1 MANKFQVKR
10 TTVSGRTPNTTNSSN
25 SRYIDTGELA
35 LNVPDGKLY
44 SSNGTGYFEIGANL
58 QNLSVAANTVINKL
72 VANGSLGQNTQVLAS
87 NGTSTYWADAV
98 VGELVLTGTDLVT
111 DVFTGNGTN
120 TQFTL
125 STTPYD
131 ESAVAVIIDG
141 VSQHKSAYSVSGN
154 LIIFSSAP
162 SLDAEVDVTCYTTT
176 SNRLMGIDVTVD
188 TFVGNGSNTNYS
200 LSVTPDSESQ
210 ILVVIDGVS
219 QHKSAYSVSGY
230 ILTFSSAPSV
240 DAEIDVTI
248 FATGPVGA
256 GSNTNVMF
264 NDAGTFEGSNNFV
277 FNKLNNTLSVD
288 SLLLSDRANATSFT
302 IGSSFVANS
311 TGAFHTGTVNAAS
324 ITTAGVVA
332 NATSIAPTSNTIL
345 LGNTIGRF
353 VVYANTVTASGLIT
367 GVDGANISGTA
378 NLVDVNISGNLTVSG
393 TTTYINT
400 TTLNVGDNIV
410 TLNADLGLISPSE
423 NAGLEVNR
431 GTLSNVSFLWNE
443 TSDSW
448 TSGNTD
454 ITGYANATISVN
466 SAALTVGSAF
476 IANAS
481 ALVITT
487 PVTANGGTGTSG
499 QVLKS
504 NGSTGSPYW
513 DVPGAT
519 AGGSDTQIQFNDGGT
534 SLNATAGFTFNK
546 ASNTVSISN
555 TLSVSSGFSVNSSQL
570 TVGTPLSANG
580 VTGTSGHALI
590 SNGSTGS
597 PYWAAV
603 TTGTVTS
610 VATGNGL
617 TGGPITSTGTID
629 VVANNGIISNSSGVF
644 ANAGTGIVSN
654 ATGIHVNTSY
664 VATLDAN
671 NAGYLGGTAAASY
684 VQNTDSR
691 TLSGNLVI
699 SGTQF
704 TPSSNTTLL
713 GNSTARWVLSANSGD
728 FTGTVSG
735 TVANMSTSVN
745 SAALSV
751 GTDFIAN
758 SSQLTVTTPLSANA
772 TVGTSGQVLK
782 SNGSTGSPYWGSVT
796 TGTVTSITTGNGLSG
811 GPITS
816 TGTVDVVAGTGIISN
831 TTGVHVNTSYIATL
845 DANNAG
851 YLGGTVAASY
861 VQNTDSRTLSGNLVI
876 SGTRFTPASN
886 TILLGNSVS
895 RWILSANTGDFSGTV
910 SGTVADMTTSVN
922 SALLTVGT
930 SFVANTTGAYHTGTV
945 NAASYTINTSYRA
958 NTTGIYHTGTVN
970 AASYTINTIYRANTT
985 GIYHTGTVNASSF
998 TTSGLVANSTGIIPT
1013 SNSVGSSLGSSTQ
1026 RWNLDANGA
1035 TFSANIAMGNNYIT
1049 GLSAPINN
1057 QDAATKA
1064 YVDAFQQGL
1073 HVHEACHVATTD
1085 TLAVITG
1092 GSVTY
1097 NNGTSGV
1104 GATLTLGT
1112 ALTSLDSHSL
1122 VNGDRVLVKNQS
1134 NTAHNG
1140 IYTWATGGTVL
1151 TRATDFDTAI
1161 EIAGGDFTFV
1171 TNGTLYNSTGWV
1183 QTDEVTT
1190 IGTDPVAF
1198 VQFSGQGLYTA
1209 GSYLY
1214 LNGSQFNVNAAST
1227 STASVVVAR
1236 DTDSNFSANTI
1247 TANLVGGAANLTTSV
1262 NSALLTVGTSFIAN
1276 TTGVYHTGTINAAS
1290 YTISTNYRA
1299 NTTGLYHTGTV
1310 NAASFTTTALNAN
1323 TTALTVT
1330 GYANVSTS
1338 VNSALLT
1345 VGTTFIAN
1353 STAIVGTGYANVT
1366 GSVNASSHTVGTA
1379 FIANSTAIVGTGYA
1393 NVTTS
1398 VNSALL
1404 TVGSAFIANSTAIV
1418 GTGYANVTTSVNSAL
1433 LTVGTAFIANTTGAY
1448 HTGVVNAA
1456 SYTVGAA
1463 FIANSTAIVGTGY
1476 ANVTGSVN
1484 ASSLTVGTAFIA
1496 NSNQLT
1502 LTGIPLSGNGT
1513 TGTSGQVLT
1522 SNGTTGSPYWSTAA
1536 GTPAASYVQNTDSR
1550 TLSGNLVIS
1559 GTYFNPSA
1567 NTVLLGN
1574 SISRWVVSANTG
1586 DFTGTVTGTV
1596 ANMSTSVNSALLTVG
1611 TAFVANTTG
1620 AYHTGIVNAAS
1631 YRVGSS
1637 FIANT
1642 TLVMTPQQVVITG
1655 GAIEGGQIVIGYG
1668 NNLATS
1674 LTGQANNTF
1683 NLDIV
1688 GGNTASTPMFRSF
1701 FQHNDGTTTAAFNVA
1716 NTGRMHVGSLTEQTD
1731 STFKVNGT
1739 ANVTTSVNS
1748 ALLTVGTAF
1757 IANTTALVMTTP
1769 VTANGTTGTSGF
1781 VLKSN
1786 GSVGSPYWA
1795 AAAGG
1800 SVGGTDTQVQFND
1813 GGSTT
1818 NGTAGFT
1825 FTKTTNNVTI
1835 ANTLTVGSSFIANST
1850 AIVGTGYANVTGS
1863 VNASSHTV
1871 GTAFIANST
1880 AIVSTG
1886 FANIATSVNS
1896 ALLTVGTAF
1905 IANTTG
1911 MYHGGVINAAS
1922 ISVGSGSFV
1931 ANTTHIVMSDPLTAN
1946 GATGTARNVLAS
1958 NGSVG
1963 SPYWVDFN
1971 TEVVYALSGT
1981 ALDPLNGTIQTKT
1994 IAATTTFTD
2003 SLTAGQSMVLMLNG
2017 GSSYSVIFPTMTWVT
2032 TAGNVAPTLTANVA
2046 LTFWKISTTLY
2057 GSYVGSYT

>member
-10 TTVSGRTPNTTNSSN
+10 TTVSGRTPNTTNSGN

-35 LNVPDGKLY
+35 LNVPDGKLF
-44 SSNGTGYFEIGANL
+44 SSNGSVHFEVGANL
-58 QNLSVAANTVINKL
+58 ENLAVSSNATINRII
-72 VANGSLGQNTQVLAS
+72 ANGSAGLAGYVLTS
-87 NGTSTYWADAV
+87 NGTSVYWRDSASNIVAGVDVIFDA
-98 VGELVLTGTDLVT
+98 
-111 DVFTGNGTN
+111 FTGDGSFTEY
-120 TQFTL
+120 TL
-125 STTPYD
+125 STTPGD
-131 ESAVAVIIDG
+131 ETDTMVIIDG
-141 VSQHKSAYSVSGN
+141 VSQHKTAYSISGAN
-154 LIIFSSAP
+154 IVFSSAP
-162 SLDAEVDVTCYTTT
+162 ALGAQIEV
-176 SNRLMGIDVTVD
+176 S
-188 TFVGNGSNTNYS
+188 TFVPT
-200 LSVTPDSESQ
+200 
-210 ILVVIDGVS
+210 GV
-219 QHKSAYSVSGY
+219 
-230 ILTFSSAPSV
+230 
-240 DAEIDVTI
+240 
-248 FATGPVGA
+248 A
-256 GSNTNVMF
+256 GTNTNVMF
-264 NDAGTFEGSNNFV
+264 NDSGYTAGSNNFA
-277 FNKLNNTLSVD
+277 FNKDNNTLSVD

-302 IGSSFVANS
+302 VGSAFVANS
-311 TGAFHTGTVNAAS
+311 TGAFHTGIVNAAS
-324 ITTAGVVA
+324 ISTTGFVA
-332 NATSIAPTSNTIL
+332 NATSLAPTANTIL

-367 GVDGANISGTA
+367 GSDGANIGGTA

-400 TTLNVGDNIV
+400 TTLNVGDSIV

-555 TLSVSSGFSVNSSQL
+555 TLSVNSGFSVNSSQL
-570 TVGTPLSANG
+570 TIGTPVSANG
-580 VTGTSGHALI
+580 VTGTSGYVLR
-590 SNGSTGS
+590 SNGSVGS

-610 VATGNGL
+610 ITTGNGL
-617 TGGPITSTGTID
+617 TGGPITSTGTVD
-629 VVANNGIISNSSGVF
+629 VVAGD
-644 ANAGTGIVSN
+644 GIVSN
-654 ATGIHVNTSY
+654 ATGVYVNTSY
-664 VATLDAN
+664 IATLDAN
-671 NAGYLGGTAAASY
+671 NAGYLGGVVAASY

-704 TPSSNTTLL
+704 TPAANTTLL
-713 GNSTARWVLSANSGD
+713 GNSSARWVLSANSGD

-758 SSQLTVTTPLSANA
+758 TSQLTVTTPLSANA

-816 TGTVDVVAGTGIISN
+816 TGTVDVVAGAGIVSN

-851 YLGGTVAASY
+851 YLGGTAAASY

-876 SGTRFTPASN
+876 SGTQFTPAAN
-886 TILLGNSVS
+886 TILLGNSIS

-910 SGTVADMTTSVN
+910 NAASYTINASYR
-922 SALLTVGT
+922 
-930 SFVANTTGAYHTGTV
+930 ANTSGLYHTGTV
-945 NAASYTINTSYRA
+945 NAAS
-958 NTTGIYHTGTVN
+958 
-970 AASYTINTIYRANTT
+970 
-985 GIYHTGTVNASSF
+985 F
-998 TTSGLVANSTGIIPT
+998 TTSGIIANSTGILPT
-1013 SNSVGSSLGSSTQ
+1013 SNTVGASLGSSTQ

-1049 GLSAPINN
+1049 GLSEPLNN

-1073 HVHEACHVATTD
+1073 HVHEACHVATPD
-1085 TLAVITG
+1085 TLATLSG

-1097 NNGTSGV
+1097 DNGTLGV

-1112 ALTSLDSHSL
+1112 ALSSIDGHSL
-1122 VNGDRVLVKNQS
+1122 TNGDRVLVKNQS
-1134 NTAHNG
+1134 NTTHNG

-1151 TRATDFDTAI
+1151 TRATDFDTGA
-1161 EIAGGDFTFV
+1161 EVAGGDFTFI

-1183 QTDEVTT
+1183 QVDEVTT
-1190 IGTDPVAF
+1190 MGTDPIVF
-1198 VQFSGQGLYTA
+1198 IQFSGQGLYTA
-1209 GSYLY
+1209 GSYLS
-1214 LNGSQFNVNAAST
+1214 LNGSQFNVNATST
-1227 STASVVVAR
+1227 STASVAVAR
-1236 DTDSNFSANTI
+1236 DADGSFGANTI
-1247 TANLVGGAANLTTSV
+1247 TANLVGSTANLSTSV

-1276 TTGVYHTGTINAAS
+1276 TTGAYHTGTINAAS
-1290 YTISTNYRA
+1290 YTINTNYRA

-1310 NAASFTTTALNAN
+1310 NASSFTTTALDAN

-1345 VGTTFIAN
+1345 VGTAFIAN
-1353 STAIVGTGYANVT
+1353 STAIVGTGYANVTTSVNSALLTVGTAFIANTTGAYHTGVVNADSHSVGTAFIANSTAIVGTGYANISTSVNSAALSVGTAFIANSTQVTLSGIPFSGNGTVGTAGQMLTSNGTTGSPYWSTIVTTPAASYVQNTDSRTLSGNLVISGTYFNPSANVTLLGNSTSRWVVSANTGDFSGAVSYTSTGTSTTGGAQIYLNGGTLNRVDFNTNGTAAPAFTTRSAGTKIALYPAISGSSVDYALGVDAGALWTSIPGADGGQFFKWYGGETQVGSLSGTGMMNITGAANAASHTVGTAFIANSTAIVGTGYANITTSVNSALLTVGTAFIANTTALVMTTPVTANGTTGTSGYVLKSNGSVGSPYWAVAGGSVGGSDTHIQFNDGGSTTNGTAGFTFTKTTNNVTIANTLTIGTSFIANSTAIIGAGYANVT

-1404 TVGSAFIANSTAIV
+1404 TVG
-1418 GTGYANVTTSVNSAL
+1418 
-1433 LTVGTAFIANTTGAY
+1433 
-1448 HTGVVNAA
+1448 
-1456 SYTVGAA
+1456 
-1463 FIANSTAIVGTGY
+1463 
-1476 ANVTGSVN
+1476 
-1484 ASSLTVGTAFIA
+1484 
-1496 NSNQLT
+1496 
-1502 LTGIPLSGNGT
+1502 
-1513 TGTSGQVLT
+1513 
-1522 SNGTTGSPYWSTAA
+1522 
-1536 GTPAASYVQNTDSR
+1536 
-1550 TLSGNLVIS
+1550 
-1559 GTYFNPSA
+1559 
-1567 NTVLLGN
+1567 
-1574 SISRWVVSANTG
+1574 
-1586 DFTGTVTGTV
+1586 
-1596 ANMSTSVNSALLTVG
+1596 
-1611 TAFVANTTG
+1611 
-1620 AYHTGIVNAAS
+1620 
-1631 YRVGSS
+1631 
-1637 FIANT
+1637 
-1642 TLVMTPQQVVITG
+1642 
-1655 GAIEGGQIVIGYG
+1655 
-1668 NNLATS
+1668 
-1674 LTGQANNTF
+1674 
-1683 NLDIV
+1683 
-1688 GGNTASTPMFRSF
+1688 
-1701 FQHNDGTTTAAFNVA
+1701 
-1716 NTGRMHVGSLTEQTD
+1716 
-1731 STFKVNGT
+1731 
-1739 ANVTTSVNS
+1739 
-1748 ALLTVGTAF
+1748 
-1757 IANTTALVMTTP
+1757 
-1769 VTANGTTGTSGF
+1769 
-1781 VLKSN
+1781 
-1786 GSVGSPYWA
+1786 
-1795 AAAGG
+1795 
-1800 SVGGTDTQVQFND
+1800 
-1813 GGSTT
+1813 
-1818 NGTAGFT
+1818 
-1825 FTKTTNNVTI
+1825 
-1835 ANTLTVGSSFIANST
+1835 
-1850 AIVGTGYANVTGS
+1850 
-1863 VNASSHTV
+1863 
-1871 GTAFIANST
+1871 
-1880 AIVSTG
+1880 
-1886 FANIATSVNS
+1886 
-1896 ALLTVGTAF
+1896 TAF

-1911 MYHGGVINAAS
+1911 MYHTGLINTAS

-1931 ANTTHIVMSDPLTAN
+1931 ANTTHVIISDPLTAN
-1946 GATGTARNVLAS
+1946 GTTGVARNVLVS
-1958 NGSVG
+1958 NGTVG
-1963 SPYWVDFN
+1963 SPYWTDIN
-1971 TEVVYALSGT
+1971 TDVVYALTGT

-1994 IAATTTFTD
+1994 LAATTTFTD

-2032 TAGNVAPTLTANVA
+2032 TAGNIAPTLTANVA
-2046 LTFWKISTTLY
+2046 LTFWKVSSTLY
-2057 GSYVGSYT
+2057 GSYIGSYA